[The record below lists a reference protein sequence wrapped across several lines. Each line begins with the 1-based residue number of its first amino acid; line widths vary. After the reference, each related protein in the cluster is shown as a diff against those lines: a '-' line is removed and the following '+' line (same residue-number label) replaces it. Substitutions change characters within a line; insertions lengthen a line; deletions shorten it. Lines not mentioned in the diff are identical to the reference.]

1 MIKYVD
7 RYTREDVKENFMWWY
22 VFGDNMQERG
32 LGGQAKACRGEPNTV
47 GIPTKWKPSMTED
60 SFFTDDDY
68 DAVAPKIYEAF
79 DRLGRIMYIGSGIV
93 VWPSDGI
100 GTGLAQLEKRAPK
113 IFALI
118 QERKAMLEKLCD

>member
-7 RYTREDVKENFMWWY
+7 RFSRKEIQENRFWWY
-22 VFGDNMQERG
+22 VFGDNMVEKG
-32 LGGQAKACRGEPNTV
+32 LGGQAKECRGEPNTV
-47 GIPTKWKPSMTED
+47 GIPPKWKPSMDE
-60 SFFTDDDY
+60 SAFFSDDDY
-68 DAVAPKIYEAF
+68 DAVAPRIYDAF
-79 DRLGRIMYIGSGIV
+79 DRLGRIMYIGSGVI
-93 VWPSDGI
+93 VWPTAGI